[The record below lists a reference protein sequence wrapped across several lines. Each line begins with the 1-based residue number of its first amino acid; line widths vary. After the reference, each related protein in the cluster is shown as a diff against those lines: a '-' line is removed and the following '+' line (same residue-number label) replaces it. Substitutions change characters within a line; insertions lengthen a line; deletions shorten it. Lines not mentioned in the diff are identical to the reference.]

1 MLVTHEQNPA
11 IGQSAPGPVFVKNA
25 QEWFFTFLKSCRKE
39 RKGKERKESLTN
51 SEILINRSFLENV
64 CQSLSLII
72 LVHSLCKYV
81 MTAHSMLNM
90 CPNSADGDTGT
101 KEVGTTV

>member
-39 RKGKERKESLTN
+39 RKGKERK
-51 SEILINRSFLENV
+51 
-64 CQSLSLII
+64 
-72 LVHSLCKYV
+72 
-81 MTAHSMLNM
+81 
-90 CPNSADGDTGT
+90 G
-101 KEVGTTV
+101 KERKGKNP